1 MLAVLWDRLIGSIG
15 CRKWN
20 YFKLAKISSTPR
32 GLFQTS
38 HTDPPIWPSTFLV
51 RPSWFCGMI
60 NTLFLPELREML
72 AEGNDSELREFC
84 TALHPARTAEFMEGL
99 DREEA
104 WQVLQHAEPGLRA
117 EIYSY
122 FDQDRQI
129 EMLAEE
135 DESQAAEL
143 LAQIPSDDAVDL
155 LSELDVVRV
164 DALLQLVPSTDRR
177 DIRRLQTFE
186 EGTAGSIMTTEA
198 ACLDEQLTVAEA
210 LQHLSSQ
217 SEGLETIYYIYVV
230 DETNHLRG
238 VLSTRMLVS
247 SMGKPETTVGDL
259 MDTDILTVDPQDDQ
273 QDVAQIVAKYDLLA
287 VPVVDEQRHM
297 LGIITYDDV
306 IDVVLEEAT
315 EDVQRIAAVD
325 PLQETYSRTSVWTLA
340 WKRGM
345 WLGILF
351 ICALLT
357 AFALRYYEADF
368 EKYAWL
374 VLFIPLVIGSG
385 GNSGAQSST
394 LIIAAMATG
403 DVKVSDWMRIVTR
416 ELATGVLLGLFLAVL
431 SFAPAVLLSPGSRDA
446 VVVPITIL
454 LVVLCGTFSGSV
466 LPLFFQRLGW
476 DPALMSNPFVAGIN
490 DILGIVIYVGIAR
503 LVLT

>member
-1 MLAVLWDRLIGSIG
+1 
-15 CRKWN
+15 
-20 YFKLAKISSTPR
+20 
-32 GLFQTS
+32 
-38 HTDPPIWPSTFLV
+38 
-51 RPSWFCGMI
+51 MI

-72 AEGNDSELREFC
+72 AEDNAPELQEFC

-99 DREEA
+99 ERQEA
-104 WQVLQHAEPGLRA
+104 WQVLQHAEPTLRA
-117 EIYSY
+117 EIFGY
-122 FDQDRQI
+122 FDEDRQI
-129 EMLAEE
+129 DMLTEE
-135 DESQAAEL
+135 DTTQVAEL
-143 LAQIPSDDAVDL
+143 LAAIPTDDAVDL
-155 LSELDVVRV
+155 LADVDDLRG
-164 DALLQLVPSTDRR
+164 DALLQLVPTPDRR

-198 ACLDEQLTVAEA
+198 ACLDEQLTVKQA
-210 LQHLSSQ
+210 LEQLSAQ
-217 SEGLETIYYIYVV
+217 SEQLETIYYIYVV
-230 DETNHLRG
+230 DDTNHLRG

-247 SMGKPETTVGDL
+247 SMGRPETTIADL
-259 MDTDILTVDPQDDQ
+259 MDTDILTVDPEADQ
-273 QDVAQIVAKYDLLA
+273 QDVAQTVAKYDLLA
-287 VPVVDEQRHM
+287 IPVVDEQRHM

-325 PLQETYSRTSVWTLA
+325 PLEETYSRTSIWTLA

-368 EKYAWL
+368 DKYAWL

-403 DVKVSDWMRIVTR
+403 DVRVSDWMRIVSR
-416 ELATGVLLGLFLAVL
+416 ELATGVLLGCFLATL
-431 SFAPAVLLSPGSRDA
+431 SFAPAMLLAPNNHDA
-446 VVVPITIL
+446 AIVPITIL
-454 LVVLCGTFSGSV
+454 LVVVCGTFSGSV
-466 LPLFFQRLGW
+466 LPLFFQKLGW

-503 LVLT
+503 LILV